1 VNSLPGMFYPTESQ
15 RHHMPILVEDQS
27 HRGQKTVDY
36 SSMNRDCR
44 QSTILKIELERIDP
58 REYHD

>member
-1 VNSLPGMFYPTESQ
+1 MFYPTKSQ
-15 RHHMPILVEDQS
+15 GHHMPILVEDQS